1 MSKFRT
7 HYNNLKVEEDASVED
22 IRAAFKYYFLK
33 FHPNKF
39 IGNQQRAKIVMQF
52 ASEAYVVL
60 SDPLKRTDYNLLID
74 DHRKKNDRELIRHS
88 ESEPVQKQENI
99 HLGMPHYISSNR
111 FFSWKPLVIVLVLV
125 GLGYAVWLSFNDKIT
140 QNLSPIR
147 TIDNSNMSFGFVFE
161 NKCKHPITL
170 VIRYKGLDNIWYF
183 DEWEGVSS
191 NELFSLEDESGKPLT
206 SSSPLWYYYARTTH
220 ETGLEWKGK
229 NHFTYSNRRLPM
241 IEIEDVEG
249 DNEWTINCD

>member
-22 IRAAFKYYFLK
+22 IRAAFKFYFLK

-52 ASEAYVVL
+52 ASEAYSVL
-60 SDPLKRTDYNLLID
+60 SDPLKRTDYNLWIA
-74 DHRKKNDRELIRHS
+74 DHRQKNDQELIS
-88 ESEPVQKQENI
+88 YSAPESVQKQENI
-99 HLGMPHYISSNR
+99 PLGMPHSISSNR
-111 FFSWKPLVIVLVLV
+111 LFSWKLLVIVLVLV
-125 GLGYAVWLSFNDKIT
+125 GLGYAAWLSFNDQIT
-140 QNLSPIR
+140 QNLHPIR
-147 TIDNSNMSFGFVFE
+147 PVETSNMSFGFVFE

-170 VIRYKGLDNIWYF
+170 VIRYKGLDNIWHF
-183 DEWEGVSS
+183 DEWEDVSS

-206 SSSPLWYYYARTTH
+206 SSSPLWYYYARTTI

-229 NHFTYSNRRLPM
+229 SHFTYSNRRLPM

-249 DNEWTINCD
+249 DNGWTISCD